1 MPKGNMMESTIARDK
16 LALDH
21 DLHTLQQQKQIWE
34 ILPVT
39 QKIDLL
45 RETRH
50 LLGVHADEWVR
61 LCVEAKGID
70 PNSPWVGEEWV
81 TGPWAIAE
89 VINGYIETLHAIAQ
103 GTLPK
108 LNKVHTRP
116 DGQVIAQVFPCTIY
130 DRLLLNGITAEVWM
144 QPGVTAENLPNEMAS
159 LYREAAPEGV
169 VVLVLGAGNVSSIPP
184 LDVIY
189 HMIVRGH
196 VVMLKMNPVN
206 DYLDP
211 LIEAVF
217 APFVRAGFLR
227 VISGGVEVGEYLTH
241 HPEVDEIHLTGSAR
255 THDAIFFGTGP
266 EGEARRARNESLVN
280 KSVTSELGGVG
291 PLIIVPGRWSKADIR
306 FHAEHAV
313 TMKLHNSGFN
323 CAAAQV
329 MILPEVWDQ
338 REEFMAAVRQ
348 VLREL
353 PPRHAFY
360 PGAAQRQREAV
371 ALYAHAETFGGDVP
385 RTLITNLDPQ
395 SDTYCFSSEVF
406 GTVLAQTSLPGN
418 DAVSYLRN
426 AVDFCNQRLM
436 GTLGVSIIVHPKT
449 LRELGPTFEDALAA
463 LRYGSIG
470 VNVWAAAAFLIPE
483 ATWGAHPGHTE
494 DNIQSGIGI
503 VRNSLMFDR
512 PQKTVVRGS
521 FYPFPRSWLHG
532 DVSIFPKP
540 PWFVTNR
547 TAKDTA
553 RLVAGLAVDPRL
565 TRLPAIFALALRG

>member
-1 MPKGNMMESTIARDK
+1 MESTVALDR
-16 LALDH
+16 LALDR

-34 ILPVT
+34 ILPVA

-45 RETRH
+45 LETRH

-61 LCVEAKGID
+61 LCVEAKGIPPD
-70 PNSPWVGEEWV
+70 SPWVGEEWV

-89 VINGYIETLHAIAQ
+89 VINGYIETLHTIAK
-103 GTLPK
+103 GRLPQP
-108 LNKVHTRP
+108 NNVCTRP
-116 DGQVIAQVFPCTIY
+116 DGQVIAQVFPSTIY

-144 QPGVTAENLPNEMAS
+144 QPGVTEENLADEMAS
-159 LYREAAPEGV
+159 FYHNPDPEGV
-169 VVLVLGAGNVSSIPP
+169 VVLVLGAGNVSGIPP

-266 EGEARRARNESLVN
+266 EGAARRARNESLIN
-280 KSVTSELGGVG
+280 KPVTSELGGVG
-291 PLIIVPGRWSKADIR
+291 PLIIVPGRWSKADMR
-306 FHAEHAV
+306 FQAEHAV

-329 MILPEVWDQ
+329 MILSDDWDQ

-353 PPRHAFY
+353 PSRHAFY

-371 ALYAHAETFGGDVP
+371 AAYPQAETFGGDVP
-385 RTLITNLDPQ
+385 RTLITNINPQ
-395 SDTYCFSSEVF
+395 SDNPCFNSEVF
-406 GTVLAQTSLPGN
+406 GTVFAQISLPGN
-418 DAVSYLRN
+418 DAASFLRN

-436 GTLGVSIIVHPKT
+436 GTLGASIIIHPKT
-449 LRELGPTFEDALAA
+449 LRKLGASFEDALAV

-470 VNVWAAAAFLIPE
+470 VNIWAAAAFLIPE

-494 DNIQSGIGI
+494 DNIQSGIGV

-532 DVSIFPKP
+532 DFNIFPKP
-540 PWFVTNR
+540 AWFVTNR
-547 TAKDTA
+547 TARETA
-553 RLVAGLAVDPRL
+553 RLVSGLAVNPRL
-565 TRLPAIFALALRG
+565 IRLPAIFALALRG

>member
-1 MPKGNMMESTIARDK
+1 MVNPVALNRT
-16 LALDH
+16 ALDR

-34 ILPVT
+34 ILPVA

-45 RETRH
+45 LQSRH
-50 LLGVHADEWVR
+50 LLGVHAEEWVR

-70 PNSPWVGEEWV
+70 PRSPWVGEEWA

-89 VINGYIETLHAIAQ
+89 VINGYIETLKDIAH
-103 GTLPK
+103 GRLPK
-108 LNKVHTRP
+108 LHKIHTRP
-116 DGQVIAQVFPCTIY
+116 DGQVIAEVFPRTIY

-144 QPGVTAENLPNEMAS
+144 QPEVTTESMIGEMAS
-159 LYREAAPEGV
+159 LYREPAPEGV

-227 VISGGVEVGEYLTH
+227 VISGGAEVGEYLTH

-255 THDAIFFGTGP
+255 THDAIFYGTGP

-306 FHAEHAV
+306 FQAEHAV

-353 PPRHAFY
+353 PPRPAFY

-371 ALYAHAETFGGDVP
+371 AVYPHAETFGGDVP
-385 RTLITNLDPQ
+385 RTLIADLDSQ
-395 SDTYCFSSEVF
+395 GDDYCFRTEFFGAVF
-406 GTVLAQTSLPGN
+406 AQTSLPGD
-418 DAVSYLRN
+418 DAASFFHN
-426 AVDFCNQRLM
+426 AVRFCNERLM
-436 GTLGVSIIVHPKT
+436 GTLGASIIAHPQSI
-449 LRELGPTFEDALAA
+449 RAMGPAFEDALAD
-463 LRYGSIG
+463 LRYGAIG
-470 VNVWAAAAFLIPE
+470 VNIWAAAAFLIPE
-483 ATWGAHPGHTE
+483 ATWGAFPGHTE
-494 DNIQSGIGI
+494 DNIQSGIGV

-512 PQKTVVRGS
+512 PQKTVARGS

-532 DVSIFPKP
+532 DFNIAPKP
-540 PWFVTNR
+540 AWFVTNR
-547 TAKDTA
+547 TANRTA
-553 RLVAGLAVDPRL
+553 RLVTGVAVDPHIL
-565 TRLPAIFALALRG
+565 RLPAIFALALRG